1 MRSTHISP
9 KGISNCQL
17 PISNWK
23 SKIGN
28 WKFVLAV
35 LSTLFIFVSCKTKKS
50 ATQNE
55 PATNCKIDRRLPRPL
70 IADMRRSEFHFEWLA
85 AKLSCEASDDSAKF
99 EFDVTLRMRKDS
111 AIWMLVTGPLG
122 IKVAR
127 VLITVD
133 SVKFIQYQDGSLSA
147 QPKCFQG
154 NFALLSELLQT
165 DVDFEMM
172 QSLLVGNSVSFYEED
187 EKLKAS
193 VNHTECTYTLSTIRK
208 RKLRRMMDGQ
218 KPLKDEEQAISL
230 DPATFKILRILFLD
244 AQNRTFTVNYSEFAP
259 EDSMIF
265 PHRAQYYAKGL
276 KKSARLDVSYKR
288 VDLNLPQT
296 FPFTIPDDC
305 QPIIIQEPK
314 APNAPQPR
322 QPGQQ

>member
-9 KGISNCQL
+9 SRRL
-17 PISNWK
+17 RYTA
-23 SKIGN
+23 
-28 WKFVLAV
+28 LAV
-35 LSTLFIFVSCKTKKS
+35 LSSLLLFVSCKTRKS
-50 ATQNE
+50 AVDSE
-55 PATNCKIDRRLPRPL
+55 PTTGCKIDRRLPRPL
-70 IADMRRSEFHFEWLA
+70 IAEMRKNEFRFEWLA
-85 AKLSCEASDDSAKF
+85 AKLSCEASDDSMKF
-99 EFDVTLRMRKDS
+99 DFDVTLRMRKDS

-154 NFALLSELLQT
+154 NFALLSGLLHT

-187 EKLKAS
+187 EKLRAS
-193 VNHTECTYTLSTIRK
+193 VNHTECSHTLSTIRK
-208 RKLRRMMDGQ
+208 RKLRKMMDGQ

-230 DPATFKILRILFLD
+230 DPNSFKILRILFLD

-288 VDLNLPQT
+288 VDLNQPLT

-305 QPIIIQEPK
+305 QSIIIQEPK

-322 QPGQQ
+322 QPEQQ